1 MGSCPDTDIDSN
13 SLMSFPYLPVL
24 PGLVTFFLT
33 MNKLK
38 EQRLK
43 ESYVLVRV
51 QFLTVGYL
59 NSTHA
64 QCR

>member
-1 MGSCPDTDIDSN
+1 MGSCPGTDIDSN

-38 EQRLK
+38 EQRLQ

-51 QFLTVGYL
+51 
-59 NSTHA
+59 
-64 QCR
+64 

>member
-1 MGSCPDTDIDSN
+1 
-13 SLMSFPYLPVL
+13 MSFPYLAVL

-38 EQRLK
+38 EQRLQ